1 MVSLIMPNF
10 PWSFFAFCPTTLR
23 RNNLQSGLLSSFKT
37 KQKWFPKWIGKLCY
51 THFPYMDWVVRLW
64 MAQWV
69 SPSSRSLCILIK
81 NTLLSVWFPTCFLP
95 ILSSLTSRNILIL
108 TNYLLVYPFIYNAV
122 FLCVCCYI
130 SVRYFYL
137 LHVKKGFKYH
147 L

>member
-69 SPSSRSLCILIK
+69 SPSSRSLYWSK
-81 NTLLSVWFPTCFLP
+81 TLCFLSDFP
-95 ILSSLTSRNILIL
+95 HASCLFFSSLTSRNILIL